1 LETTSFAAADG
12 VSDPALAPVALPMEF
27 EPIAPDQAKAA
38 NRFYCRRRPFR
49 VESGGRIITF
59 ATKWL
64 ASAPPIIDDD
74 RYSVRVRIDSR
85 DGEIVLPAAVVD
97 ALLRGVAPSLAIASL
112 APEHAALALELATAQ
127 ALDAIEVAIGCR
139 ILLVA
144 VWPFNRAPKPV
155 LQPSLDF
162 TLELDGLATATG
174 LMALPS
180 ADIIRLMRCLD
191 RCAPH
196 DPATADDVVLTIRL
210 RLAAAKPTTRELKS
224 LGCGDVMLPEDIC
237 LGGPDAVAVIG
248 DHLIAPVSL
257 QADGFRLLARPV
269 AGRGS
274 AWEWSMDRSSDGSQ
288 TGLLDD
294 TDLDGVPVRVQFEI
308 GRVELPLGEVR
319 RLGPG
324 SLVPLA
330 RIPDRSVDI
339 LAHGKRIGLGSLV
352 KIGDSLGVRIIRMFD
367 HA

>member
-1 LETTSFAAADG
+1 LQTTSRAAEDG
-12 VSDPALAPVALPMEF
+12 VADLVRAPAAQPMVLER
-27 EPIAPDQAKAA
+27 IAPDQAKAA
-38 NRFYCRRRPFR
+38 NCFYCRRRPLR
-49 VESGGRIITF
+49 VAAGGRSITF

-64 ASAPPIIDDD
+64 ASAPPIADDD
-74 RYSVRVRIDSR
+74 RYSILLSIDGR
-85 DGEIVLPAAVVD
+85 DGEIVLPATAID
-97 ALLRGVAPSLAIASL
+97 ALLRGVDPSLAIASL

-139 ILLVA
+139 VLLIA
-144 VWPFNRAPKPV
+144 VWPFNRAPNPV

-162 TLELDGLATATG
+162 TLEMDGLATATG

-180 ADIIRLMRCLD
+180 ADIIRLMRYLD
-191 RCAPH
+191 RGAAP

-210 RLAAAKPTTRELKS
+210 RLAAARLTAGELRNLS
-224 LGCGDVMLPEDIC
+224 RGDVLLPEDIC
-237 LGGPDAVAVIG
+237 LGRPDAVAVIG
-248 DHLIAPVSL
+248 DHLIAPVTL
-257 QADGFRLLARPV
+257 EADGFRILARPI

-274 AWEWSMDRSSDGSQ
+274 AWEWSMDRSGDGSQ
-288 TGLLDD
+288 PGLLDD

-308 GRVELPLGEVR
+308 GRVELPLGELR

-330 RIPDRSVDI
+330 RMPDRSVDI

-352 KIGDSLGVRIIRMFD
+352 KIGDSLGVRVIRMFD